1 MVALLANAAEE
12 DTAVVVACSYLFR
25 SLGSSLG
32 ITVSAAVLQQLLR
45 SELASRLPS
54 GDQAREIEKQV
65 RENLDY
71 IKHLS
76 KELAALVRTSY
87 LHACTVAFVP
97 LFICG
102 VLACVCS
109 IWIKEKSL
117 KR

>member
-32 ITVSAAVLQQLLR
+32 VTISAAVLQQLLR

-65 RENLDY
+65 RQNLDY

-76 KELAALVRTSY
+76 KELSAIVRTSY
-87 LHACTVAFVP
+87 LYACTGAVVP

-102 VLACVCS
+102 VLAFVCS